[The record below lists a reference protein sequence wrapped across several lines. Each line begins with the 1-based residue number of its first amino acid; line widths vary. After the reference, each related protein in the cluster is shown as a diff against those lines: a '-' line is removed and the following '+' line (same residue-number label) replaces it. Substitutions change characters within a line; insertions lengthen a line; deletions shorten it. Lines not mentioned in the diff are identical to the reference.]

1 MYQSSQSGNT
11 VRHLPT
17 AFPGAARGPGFV
29 GGCRASATPGRP
41 FARGASVRGWRRSDH
56 PAATG
61 GRLAYNSKA
70 RPPKAPPCWKHTAF
84 WFGRVVPSNRRPGL
98 EQGKFASARLMIR
111 LRESRSAL
119 STAVRRRLSGCA
131 ATWEVR
137 DADEHAIGVL
147 HPLALAG
154 STRAASEIRAPGRQI
169 IARFQAGERAN
180 DAGAF
185 LNSDGLLLGRVE
197 PTADGVNLQFS
208 ESVAEHPI
216 TKMLLLAAVVHY
228 VVSSSQK

>member
-1 MYQSSQSGNT
+1 MLEAHCLLVRPCGPFESS
-11 VRHLPT
+11 
-17 AFPGAARGPGFV
+17 PGAGTREVRLCQIDDPATRKPLGFV
-29 GGCRASATPGRP
+29 YRRTPTSLWQRWLSFLVVAVHEANDEPLLFTMQPRWP
-41 FARGASVRGWRRSDH
+41 FS
-56 PAATG
+56 
-61 GRLAYNSKA
+61 
-70 RPPKAPPCWKHTAF
+70 
-84 WFGRVVPSNRRPGL
+84 
-98 EQGKFASARLMIR
+98 
-111 LRESRSAL
+111 
-119 STAVRRRLSGCA
+119 